1 MSKGLTPTI
10 HGRLLG
16 LDESKRLIVP
26 NGLRLGDHG
35 NQFDDNSPRTI
46 AVLDDFTGAALD
58 TFKWAVNKGSDG
70 GAANFAILAS
80 DPDGAIR
87 ATTGAGAG
95 ATMAV
100 NGVEVTS
107 GLTAH
112 ASQGGLVADFRV
124 RLSAIATIQLFVGL
138 TNAAAT
144 TLQAPIIGSGVADG
158 LTLNAAN
165 AVGFLFDTAMTTKN
179 LWCVGSKASAAATA
193 INSGIAPVA
202 ATWIQL
208 RLEVDKLGNTTF
220 FINGKAVGNVIQQ
233 NSVTATTPL
242 TPVIEA
248 FTRAAGSAT
257 IDADYIFAAA
267 DRV

>member
-1 MSKGLTPTI
+1 MSRGLTPTI
-10 HGRLLG
+10 HGKLLG
-16 LDESKRLIVP
+16 LDDSKRLVVP
-26 NGLRLGDHG
+26 NGLRLGEHG
-35 NQFDDNSPRTI
+35 NQFDDNSPRTV
-46 AVLDDFTGAALD
+46 ALLDDFVGAAHN
-58 TFKWAVNKGSDG
+58 TFSWAVNKGSDG
-70 GAANFAILAS
+70 GAANFAALAS
-80 DPDGAIR
+80 EVDGAIR

-100 NGVEVTS
+100 NGVEVTA
-107 GLTAH
+107 GLNWKAN
-112 ASQGGLVADFRV
+112 QGGLVADFRV

-158 LTLNAAN
+158 LTNNAAD

-179 LWCVGSKASAAATA
+179 LWCVGSKASASATA
-193 INSGIAPVA
+193 INSGVAPVA
-202 ATWIQL
+202 ATWIKL
-208 RLEVDKLGNTTF
+208 RIEVSKLGHTTF
-220 FINGKAVGNVIQQ
+220 FINGKEVGNVIQQ
-233 NSVTATTPL
+233 NSVTATVAL

-257 IDADYIFAAA
+257 VDADYIYVGA

>member
-1 MSKGLTPTI
+1 MSKILTSI

-16 LDESKRLIVP
+16 LDDSKRAVAP
-26 NGLRLGDHG
+26 NGLRHGDNG
-35 NQFDDNSPRTI
+35 NQFDSNSPRTV
-46 AVLDDFTGAALD
+46 ALLDDFNGYALD
-58 TFKWAVNKGSDG
+58 TFKWNVNKGSDA
-70 GAANFAILAS
+70 GAANFAVLAS
-80 DPDGAIR
+80 DPVGAIR

-107 GLTAH
+107 GLTGH
-112 ASQGGLVADFRV
+112 ASQGGLVLDARV
-124 RLSAIATIQLFVGL
+124 RLSAITTIALFVGL

-144 TLQAPIIGSGVADG
+144 TLQIPINGSGVADG
-158 LTLNAAN
+158 LTNNAAN
-165 AVGFLFDTAMTTKN
+165 AVGFLFDTAMTNAK
-179 LWCVGSKASAAATA
+179 LWCVGSKASASATA
-193 INSGIAPVA
+193 INSTIAPVA

-208 RLEVDKLGNTTF
+208 RVEVDKSGNATF
-220 FINGKAVGNVIQQ
+220 FINGKSVGNVIQQ

-242 TPVIEA
+242 TPVISA

-257 IDADYIFAAA
+257 VDADYIFSAV